1 MGGHPGELVNPE
13 HLLLALLDQGSPDV
27 LFAVDA
33 AGVDAAVVRR
43 ALLRTLGVADTL
55 PPIPLPAPSPAGTLD
70 HPALPVASLP
80 GDLWAQLRWRQNHLP
95 LDRLRRPRDVSGLYH
110 LERRAARRLASRAR
124 VSDDISCSLL
134 HHHLEEVERRARAAG
149 LVPLDVDRPSRRR
162 HPGMPNGFVGW
173 GTWFG
178 NRAVNLNTAWFQ
190 WATLDY

>member
-1 MGGHPGELVNPE
+1 VGGHPGELVNPE

-80 GDLWAQLRWRQNHLP
+80 GDLWAQLRWRQEHLP

-134 HHHLEEVERRARAAG
+134 HHHLEEWNGGRGRRAS
-149 LVPLDVDRPSRRR
+149 LPSRSGARAGAGTR
-162 HPGMPNGFVGW
+162 GCRTCPWAGGPGSGIVPS
-173 GTWFG
+173 T
-178 NRAVNLNTAWFQ
+178 
-190 WATLDY
+190 